1 MSDPGISYR
10 SKDEVEGVRRDRDPL
25 ANCVKKLLAQGWTTE
40 AEISALEKEI
50 RKEVEAASKAAENA
64 KELPVEQMFED
75 IYRNSAPPFIRSVDH
90 AKSKYIDAKNHYT
103 P

>member
-10 SKDEVEGVRRDRDPL
+10 SKEEVDNVRRDRDPL
-25 ANCVKKLLAQGWTTE
+25 ANCITKLLSQGWITE
-40 AEISALEKEI
+40 AEIAALEKEI
-50 RKEVEAASKAAENA
+50 RKDVEAASKAAENA
-64 KELPVEQMFED
+64 KELPVDQMFED
-75 IYRNSAPPFIRSVDH
+75 IYRNSTPPFIRSVDH

>member
-10 SKDEVEGVRRDRDPL
+10 SKEEVDGVRRDRDPL
-25 ANCVKKLLAQGWTTE
+25 VNCVKKLLAQGWATE
-40 AEISALEKEI
+40 QDLNALEKEI
-50 RKEVEAASKAAENA
+50 RKEVEAASKAAETA

-90 AKSKYIDAKNHYT
+90 SKSKYIDAKNHYA